1 MAISNRRHVQINW
14 SAIWYSVEDSQL
26 CMLMKRDFCKAIV
39 KYVSGFIE
47 FPSNEQED
55 NINVNVFFIF
65 HRKTT
70 NGLDKI
76 ERNLFVDLSDRP

>member
-1 MAISNRRHVQINW
+1 MAISNRRRHVQINR

-55 NINVNVFFIF
+55 NINVNVFFLYF
-65 HRKTT
+65 TKKQLTA
-70 NGLDKI
+70 
-76 ERNLFVDLSDRP
+76 